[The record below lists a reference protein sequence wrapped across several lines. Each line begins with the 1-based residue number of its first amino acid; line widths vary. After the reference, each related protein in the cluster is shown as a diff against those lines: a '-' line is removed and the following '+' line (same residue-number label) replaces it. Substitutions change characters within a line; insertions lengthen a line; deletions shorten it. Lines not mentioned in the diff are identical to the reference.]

1 MSSESP
7 RPFPRLLALV
17 VGSLLLLLGLAA
29 LSSYRDLSVARDR
42 RQALRGEI
50 QQTRDENEDLARLIE
65 RLRSDPATL
74 ERLARE
80 QDRMMRPDDLVIV
93 IPEDPQ
99 EVPLAESAPGVEG
112 VPAAPTFAV
121 APSPRV
127 EAPGGSAGRS
137 MRQ

>member
-1 MSSESP
+1 
-7 RPFPRLLALV
+7 LLALV

-42 RQALRGEI
+42 RQALQGEI
-50 QQTRDENEDLARLIE
+50 EQTHTENEELARLIE

-80 QDRMMRPDDLVIV
+80 QGRMMRPDDLVIV

-99 EVPLAESAPGVEG
+99 EVPLAEPASVVEDAPAT
-112 VPAAPTFAV
+112 PTLTAAPL
-121 APSPRV
+121 P
-127 EAPGGSAGRS
+127 EG
-137 MRQ
+137 

>member
-29 LSSYRDLSVARDR
+29 LSSYRDLSAARQR
-42 RQALRGEI
+42 RQTLQEQIR
-50 QQTRDENEDLARLIE
+50 QTGAENDELVRRIE

-80 QDRMMRPDDLVIV
+80 QYRMMRPDDLVIV
-93 IPEDPQ
+93 IPEDPEETPVI
-99 EVPLAESAPGVEG
+99 EVASGEEDASPAVTSDPEG
-112 VPAAPTFAV
+112 
-121 APSPRV
+121 
-127 EAPGGSAGRS
+127 
-137 MRQ
+137 

>member
-1 MSSESP
+1 VSSESP

-29 LSSYRDLSVARDR
+29 LGSYRDLSVARDR
-42 RQALRGEI
+42 RQALQREI
-50 QQTRDENEDLARLIE
+50 QRTRDENEDLARLIE

-80 QDRMMRPDDLVIV
+80 QGRMMRPDDLVIV

-99 EVPLAESAPGVEG
+99 EVPLAELAPGVEG

-121 APSPRV
+121 APLP
-127 EAPGGSAGRS
+127 EG
-137 MRQ
+137 

>member
-29 LSSYRDLSVARDR
+29 LSSYRDLSAARQR
-42 RQALRGEI
+42 RQTLQEQIR
-50 QQTRDENEDLARLIE
+50 QTRAENDELVRRIE

-80 QDRMMRPDDLVIV
+80 QYRMMRPDDLVIV
-93 IPEDPQ
+93 IPEDP
-99 EVPLAESAPGVEG
+99 EGGPLAEPVSTSEDSS
-112 VPAAPTFAV
+112 AAPD
-121 APSPRV
+121 PLP
-127 EAPGGSAGRS
+127 EG
-137 MRQ
+137 